1 MPSTIRQVARAL
13 LGHATELR
21 DLRARLLRA
30 HAEVDRWKQRFEQR
44 SADIGRQKTE
54 LGEMKQRLELV
65 ERRLQERRR
74 TGLSAAVLAQLLPA
88 RAVERPLLAS
98 EVAAAVERAQKLL
111 AASTEYGSV
120 LRDADARLAR
130 LDRAE
135 LEGVAWWLPKDEATA
150 GRSRRLQAQGFP
162 VRAILQTRE
171 VALGGLM
178 LDIGANIGRT
188 SIPRVLLGDVRA
200 VYAAEPDPANYAC
213 LVQNVI
219 EHGLEGFVLPD
230 RVAVGAVRGE
240 ARLRRSPYIG
250 GHRVLKGTPAG
261 RAKPGTVAVDLW
273 PLDEWMARVGADPR
287 SVSFVKVDTQGF
299 EADVLLGA
307 RDLLARRHVAW
318 QMEVDPM
325 LLKRAGTALETLLS
339 LFQAH
344 FTHFIDIGTRLP
356 GARSRP
362 VADLAEALDYLGRVQ
377 KKTDVVLYSG
387 AG

>member
-44 SADIGRQKTE
+44 SADSGRQKTE

-135 LEGVAWWLPKDEATA
+135 IEGVAWWLPKDEATA

-178 LDIGANIGRT
+178 LDIGANCGG
-188 SIPRVLLGDVRA
+188 P
-200 VYAAEPDPANYAC
+200 PFPASC
-213 LVQNVI
+213 
-219 EHGLEGFVLPD
+219 
-230 RVAVGAVRGE
+230 
-240 ARLRRSPYIG
+240 S
-250 GHRVLKGTPAG
+250 GTC
-261 RAKPGTVAVDLW
+261 
-273 PLDEWMARVGADPR
+273 
-287 SVSFVKVDTQGF
+287 
-299 EADVLLGA
+299 
-307 RDLLARRHVAW
+307 
-318 QMEVDPM
+318 
-325 LLKRAGTALETLLS
+325 
-339 LFQAH
+339 
-344 FTHFIDIGTRLP
+344 
-356 GARSRP
+356 ARSTPQSRTWP
-362 VADLAEALDYLGRVQ
+362 TTRASSR
-377 KKTDVVLYSG
+377 T
-387 AG
+387 